1 MIPQDVGAIA
11 IGMLGVNEPTEL
23 VWKRYFSILLISN
36 VFLYLIS
43 LELFMTECLFDEMP
57 TPYGT
62 PEQVA
67 PGATILR
74 GFALPVAAALMQGVA
89 AVFATAPL
97 RHLVTPGGQTMSVA
111 MSNCG
116 PLGWVSDRRG
126 YRYLAADPLSNQPW
140 PAMPVGFLAL
150 ATRAAAE
157 AEFAGFAPNAC
168 LINHYQPG
176 ARMGLHQDRD
186 EGGPARDFSA
196 PIVSVSLGLPAVF
209 LFGGLQR
216 KGLTTRWP
224 LLHGDVVVWGGPS
237 RLAFHGVAPVKDGE
251 HAVLG
256 AQRVNL
262 TFRFVRPDD

>member
-1 MIPQDVGAIA
+1 MTIP
-11 IGMLGVNEPTEL
+11 
-23 VWKRYFSILLISN
+23 
-36 VFLYLIS
+36 
-43 LELFMTECLFDEMP
+43 LFDEP
-57 TPYGT
+57 TPAYAR
-62 PEQVA
+62 PMVIS
-67 PGATILR
+67 PGAAILR
-74 GFALPVAAALMQGVA
+74 GFALPVAAALMQGVEAVLA
-89 AVFATAPL
+89 AAPL

-126 YRYLAADPLSNQPW
+126 YRYSAVDPLSNQPW
-140 PAMPVGFLAL
+140 PAMPDGFLAL

-157 AEFAGFAPNAC
+157 AGFEGFRPNAC
-168 LINHYQPG
+168 LINRYEPG

-186 EGGPARDFSA
+186 EGGEGGGKAGDFSA

-216 KGLTTRWP
+216 KGITTRWP

-237 RLAFHGVAPVKDGE
+237 RLAFHGVAPLKVGE
-251 HAVLG
+251 HAALG

-262 TFRFVRPDD
+262 TFRCVP